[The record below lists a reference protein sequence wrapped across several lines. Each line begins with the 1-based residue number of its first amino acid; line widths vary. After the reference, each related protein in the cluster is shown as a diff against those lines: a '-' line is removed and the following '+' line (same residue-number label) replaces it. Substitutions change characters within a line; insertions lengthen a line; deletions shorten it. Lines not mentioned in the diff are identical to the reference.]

1 MVERSQ
7 TGQASPSGRTGRR
20 KGNAE
25 TRAAILAAARTC
37 FGQSGYVGTT
47 MRSVARFAEVDPAL
61 IHYYFGNKEDLFVA
75 TMNLA
80 VNPGRLI
87 PELLAEGPDGLG
99 ERLLRFF
106 LTLWEG
112 EQTGSAL
119 IALIRSASSH
129 EDAARMLREF
139 VSTEILG
146 RLATA
151 IAASEPATRA
161 TLVGSQLIGLAMLRY
176 VIKVEPLAS
185 LGHDELVAKIGPT
198 IQRYLT
204 EPLPS
209 S

>member
-1 MVERSQ
+1 MAHQSE
-7 TGQASPSGRTGRR
+7 TGPASPSGRTGRR

-25 TRAAILAAARTC
+25 TRAAILAAARIC
-37 FGQSGYVGTT
+37 FGESGYVGTT
-47 MRSVARFAEVDPAL
+47 MRSVAKSAEVDPAL
-61 IHYYFGNKEDLFVA
+61 IHYYFGNKEDLFIA

-106 LTLWEG
+106 LNLWEG

-119 IALIRSASSH
+119 IALIRSAASH

-146 RLATA
+146 RVAAALAT
-151 IAASEPATRA
+151 SEPATRA

-209 S
+209 